1 MFTVSVIK
9 HLVIF
14 LTVVEPWTVWDL
26 VYLASHKNL
35 DLPSNL
41 LYKTKIF
48 AMSVLIHLVQNAVYC
63 CDIKPYIEVCMS
75 CFVQNVNDISYSS
88 AACVA

>member
-1 MFTVSVIK
+1 
-9 HLVIF
+9 
-14 LTVVEPWTVWDL
+14 
-26 VYLASHKNL
+26 
-35 DLPSNL
+35 
-41 LYKTKIF
+41 
-48 AMSVLIHLVQNAVYC
+48 MSVLIHLVQNAVYC